1 MRIHLFHRE
10 ESQSGRSLVKL
21 GVVVPAGEEEEEE
34 EAQENQFRINSKKKK
49 ERKRKRK
56 FLI

>member
-34 EAQENQFRINSKKKK
+34 EAQDKSI
-49 ERKRKRK
+49 
-56 FLI
+56 